1 MPSSAILA
9 RAPGLVVAAAEGAAK
24 PAEDAAESPA
34 PPPAPQALVDDAAA
48 DGVGLCAKSGFR
60 SRAEQIELRRAHC
73 GTSDHAVFDAPPSSC
88 SPPTG
93 PGTSNHETGLAVDF
107 SCADGQPMTHAS
119 PCFQWLAGHASAYG
133 LHNLPS
139 EPWHWSVTGR

>member
-1 MPSSAILA
+1 M
-9 RAPGLVVAAAEGAAK
+9 VAAAEGAAK